1 MLECTTLN
9 KAFWED
15 FFKGIAFEE
24 REYSEKATLEII
36 WRRAFQTEETVS
48 AKAIG

>member
-1 MLECTTLN
+1 MHYF

-24 REYSEKATLEII
+24 RQYSEEASLETI